1 MGPEMNAKQRCSCSD
16 VCALL
21 DNEVKEEIIKPTNVR
36 QESLDLS
43 PQVFEHR
50 NNMGRNEVYA
60 KIPFNRTRRKMT
72 VDRRRYD

>member
-21 DNEVKEEIIKPTNVR
+21 DQWDKGKEICKKALNVR

-50 NNMGRNEVYA
+50 NNMEEMKCMQKYLSIGLEREN
-60 KIPFNRTRRKMT
+60 
-72 VDRRRYD
+72 DCG